1 MPSYFGAVTNGVNLG
16 SIFYMGSYM
25 FGFGNKTEYL
35 PARLSNEALHLSGEI
50 VNEYKSILSRIDK
63 VNSKKLNKKR
73 WGLLLDKYIK
83 RRHSIK
89 RSNLDVYIRILEF
102 LNDSDSAISAKGV
115 RDGFGSVK
123 HDSILTY
130 EQKFDD
136 MLVEYDKKFPP
147 SIKL

>member
-1 MPSYFGAVTNGVNLG
+1 MPSYFCAVTNGVNLG
-16 SIFYMGSYM
+16 LIFYMGSYM
-25 FGFGNKTEYL
+25 FGFGNKDEYL
-35 PARLSNEALHLSGEI
+35 HNKLSKEALHLSGEI

-83 RRHSIK
+83 LRHSIK
-89 RSNLDVYIRILEF
+89 RSNLDEYIRILEF
-102 LNDSDSAISAKGV
+102 LNDAGSAILAKGI

-123 HDSILTY
+123 HETILTY
-130 EQKFDD
+130 EQKLDD
-136 MLVEYDKKFPP
+136 MLVEYDNEFPP